1 MIELVK
7 PVHYDLNELTHRLF
21 YHTEKPFETFIVVFP
36 NQHLVEFRS
45 RRFFVEPDNTSVNI
59 EILASVYNLV
69 SEKDLSYSFFY
80 STTYFIEKYNLEQVL
95 ETVSG
100 SHRCFPD
107 ILFYENDLRKIW
119 EESKP
124 KIVEKQKRDKS
135 IVGRFFET
143 LKSIKSMNKNL
154 GR

>member
-7 PVHYDLNELTHRLF
+7 PVHYDLNELNHRLF
-21 YHTEKPFETFIVVFP
+21 YHPEKPFETFIVVFP
-36 NQHLVEFRS
+36 NQHLVEFR
-45 RRFFVEPDNTSVNI
+45 RRRLFVEPDNSTVNI
-59 EILASVYNLV
+59 EILALVYNLV
-69 SEKDLSYSFFY
+69 SEKDLSYSFIY

-95 ETVSG
+95 ETVAG
-100 SHRCFPD
+100 SPRCFPD
-107 ILFYENDLRKIW
+107 ILFYEKDLRKIW